1 MGDSSFW
8 VRNLVSDWNR
18 CHGAFYR
25 MREADLR
32 WHLGEQDWL
41 SYFPLEIAGVP
52 ALAAEAT
59 EKGALQGI
67 SRKTL
72 WLSCQGRIP
81 ERADA
86 FAAELDRL
94 APSRG
99 KSRLCLGGEEF
110 HLIPGIPLPPED
122 GGLNA
127 VAESLGFTFTDAVDY
142 AGSLRS
148 EELLAYVREAEASA
162 GELRLETVGAEAGLD
177 ELGNYLR
184 REFAGRWERE
194 FRFWRERS
202 DARRAFWNILWRG
215 REPCGFSRLTVRGGE
230 GGWLPGALR
239 FPLAG
244 GNGSVDSVSEPAPDS
259 PLDASLGPI
268 GISSSERGKGAGKVL
283 LGLSLQLLLDKNAE
297 RLCIDWTNAYNYYK
311 PLGLQLVRK
320 YRTALKD
327 Y

>member
-1 MGDSSFW
+1 MSDSSLW
-8 VRNLVSDWNR
+8 VRNLVSDWNH

-25 MREADLR
+25 LREGDLH
-32 WHLGEQDWL
+32 WHLREQDWL

-52 ALAAEAT
+52 ALCAEAS
-59 EKGALQGI
+59 EKGASQGI

-81 ERADA
+81 PGREQA
-86 FAAELDRL
+86 FADSLDRL

-110 HLIPGIPLPPED
+110 HLIPGIPLPPDD

-127 VAESLGFTFTDAVDY
+127 VAEGLGFTFADAVDY
-142 AGSLRS
+142 TGSLRS
-148 EELLAYVREAEASA
+148 KDLLAYVSEAKAAA
-162 GELRLETVGAEAGLD
+162 GELRLETVAGEAGLD
-177 ELGNYLR
+177 ELGAYLK

-194 FRFWRERS
+194 FRFWREHGGTK
-202 DARRAFWNILWRG
+202 RAFWNVLRRG
-215 REPCGFSRLTVRGGE
+215 KEPCGFSRLAVRGSAE

-239 FPLAG
+239 FPLSE
-244 GNGSVDSVSEPAPDS
+244 GNGSVDFAS
-259 PLDASLGPI
+259 DAALGPI
-268 GISSSERGKGAGKVL
+268 GVSSSERGRGAGKVL

-320 YRTALKD
+320 YRSALKD